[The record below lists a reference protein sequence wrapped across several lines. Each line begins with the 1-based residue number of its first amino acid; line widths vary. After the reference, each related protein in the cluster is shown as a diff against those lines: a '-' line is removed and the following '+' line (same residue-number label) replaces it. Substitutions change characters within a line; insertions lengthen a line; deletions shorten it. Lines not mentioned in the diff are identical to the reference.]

1 MLPSLIRILSSVFPM
16 ERRGGGACQGL
27 LIAPGNIIDLDLL
40 LPLSLLQS
48 VSLLCC
54 LHIPPVSCL
63 DTLQDTA
70 AQRGGFNTQCLH

>member
-1 MLPSLIRILSSVFPM
+1 M
-16 ERRGGGACQGL
+16 
-27 LIAPGNIIDLDLL
+27 IDLDLL
-40 LPLSLLQS
+40 FPLSLLQS